1 VVFPGALV
9 HSNLQDGP
17 DTHFPNP
24 KVMASLKEPALEDK
38 YLLPTGY
45 KFVLPEADATIN
57 KSPSK
62 CIAIYRATFT

>member
-1 VVFPGALV
+1 
-9 HSNLQDGP
+9 
-17 DTHFPNP
+17 
-24 KVMASLKEPALEDK
+24 MASLKEPALEDK